1 MRRIAA
7 VGLAASLCAM
17 TTPVQ
22 LPRDA
27 TAERDAATFS
37 QRIRE
42 ADADRQICAVDR
54 QAESRMPRTVCRT
67 AREWRQRAFR
77 DFRKQ

>member
-7 VGLAASLCAM
+7 VGLAAMLCAM
-17 TTPVQ
+17 TNPVR
-22 LPRDA
+22 LPRDGGP
-27 TAERDAATFS
+27 ERDGARFS

-54 QAESRMPRTVCRT
+54 LAESRMPRTTCRT
-67 AREWRQRAFR
+67 AREWRERAFR